1 MDNYVNSSFT
11 RNNKYY
17 CQIIKVAFCIK
28 VKEIDVNPTAR
39 TDADHR
45 PAVRVVVIIVRIVSG
60 GQRTVVAGYNV
71 IAT

>member
-1 MDNYVNSSFT
+1 MFG
-11 RNNKYY
+11 
-17 CQIIKVAFCIK
+17 IKF
-28 VKEIDVNPTAR
+28 KEIDVDPTAR